1 MPDRVHNVLFLCTH
15 NSARSI
21 MAEALLN
28 HLSEGRFRAFS
39 AGSEGGPG
47 PKPMALKVLDAEGIP
62 TEGLSSK
69 TWDFF
74 AKPGA
79 PVMDL
84 VITVCDQAA
93 GEACPHWPGQPIT
106 AHWGIEDPSNV
117 QGSEIERDASLT
129 TTVLS
134 SGVSIEL
141 IVDRLFLRELLE
153 SGPTTRSMLNFTS
166 LAVNGSPEWKV
177 TFGCRVKV

>member
-28 HLSEGRFRAFS
+28 HLGEGRFRAFS

-47 PKPMALKVLDAEGIP
+47 PKPMALKVLEAEGIP

-69 TWDFF
+69 TWDIF
-74 AKPGA
+74 AQPGA

-106 AHWGIEDPSNV
+106 AHWGIEDPSNL
-117 QGSEIERDASLT
+117 QDSEIERERAFVTALRYLRNRINVLLSLPVASLDEMALAQQ
-129 TTVLS
+129 VRRIGALEGA
-134 SGVSIEL
+134 SGH
-141 IVDRLFLRELLE
+141 R
-153 SGPTTRSMLNFTS
+153 
-166 LAVNGSPEWKV
+166 PEV
-177 TFGCRVKV
+177 A

>member
-1 MPDRVHNVLFLCTH
+1 MPDRIHNVLFLCTH

-28 HLSEGRFRAFS
+28 HLGGGRFRAFS

-69 TWDFF
+69 TWDVF

-79 PVMDL
+79 PVMDF

-106 AHWGIEDPSNV
+106 AHWGIEDPSNLP
-117 QGSEIERDASLT
+117 GSEIERERAFVTALRYLRNRINVLLSLPVASLDEMALAQQ
-129 TTVLS
+129 VRRIGGLEGAS
-134 SGVSIEL
+134 SG
-141 IVDRLFLRELLE
+141 R
-153 SGPTTRSMLNFTS
+153 
-166 LAVNGSPEWKV
+166 PEV
-177 TFGCRVKV
+177 A

>member
-28 HLSEGRFRAFS
+28 HLGEGRFRAFS
-39 AGSEGGPG
+39 AGSEGGSG
-47 PKPMALKVLDAEGIP
+47 PKPMALKVLEAEGIP

-69 TWDFF
+69 TWDVF
-74 AKPGA
+74 AQSGA
-79 PVMDL
+79 PVMDF

-106 AHWGIEDPSNV
+106 AHWGIEDPSNI
-117 QGSEIERDASLT
+117 QGSEIERERAFVTALRYLRNRIGVLLSLPVASLDEMA
-129 TTVLS
+129 LAQQLRRIGGLEGA
-134 SGVSIEL
+134 SGRRPDV
-141 IVDRLFLRELLE
+141 
-153 SGPTTRSMLNFTS
+153 
-166 LAVNGSPEWKV
+166 A
-177 TFGCRVKV
+177 

>member
-28 HLSEGRFRAFS
+28 HLGEGRFRAFS
-39 AGSEGGPG
+39 AGSAGGPG

-106 AHWGIEDPSNV
+106 AHWGIEDPSHV
-117 QGSEIERDASLT
+117 QGNDIERERAFVTALRYLRNRIGVLLSLPMASLDQMALTHRVRGIGELEGT
-129 TTVLS
+129 T
-134 SGVSIEL
+134 G
-141 IVDRLFLRELLE
+141 R
-153 SGPTTRSMLNFTS
+153 GPEV
-166 LAVNGSPEWKV
+166 A
-177 TFGCRVKV
+177 

>member
-1 MPDRVHNVLFLCTH
+1 MPERIVNVLFLCTH

-28 HLSEGRFRAFS
+28 HLGQGRFRAFS

-47 PKPMALKVLDAEGIP
+47 PKPMALKVLAVEGIP

-69 TWDFF
+69 TWDVF
-74 AKPGA
+74 AAPGA

-93 GEACPHWPGQPIT
+93 GEACPLWPGQPVT
-106 AHWGIEDPSNV
+106 AHWGIEDPSAV
-117 QGSEIERDASLT
+117 EGSQIERERAFVSALRYLRNRIE
-129 TTVLS
+129 VL
-134 SGVSIEL
+134 L
-141 IVDRLFLRELLE
+141 ALPL
-153 SGPTTRSMLNFTS
+153 TS
-166 LAVNGSPEWKV
+166 LDQMALARKV
-177 TFGCRVKV
+177 RQIGGLEGASAQHREPA